1 MSNND
6 SMRISEAG
14 QSAASNRG
22 MEQTRR
28 GFVKTA
34 GIALAGAAAIGLAGC
49 APSGSSDASVDATAE
64 GTWDEEFDVIVVGGG
79 IAGQAAALTVATEG
93 NGATCL
99 LIEKGSTPSG
109 NSPFCKGDAI

>member
-99 LIEKGSTPSG
+99 LI
-109 NSPFCKGDAI
+109 